1 MCQFVL
7 FRQVFFK
14 QFILRFDPRDFSK
27 EWKQI
32 DFIELTDLIHI
43 EKVMKG
49 LGDELTLSQL
59 EKLDEAVE
67 ILGLDF
73 NRAIYF
79 QNSRSLL
86 SEAN

>member
-1 MCQFVL
+1 M
-7 FRQVFFK
+7 
-14 QFILRFDPRDFSK
+14 LRFDPRDFSK